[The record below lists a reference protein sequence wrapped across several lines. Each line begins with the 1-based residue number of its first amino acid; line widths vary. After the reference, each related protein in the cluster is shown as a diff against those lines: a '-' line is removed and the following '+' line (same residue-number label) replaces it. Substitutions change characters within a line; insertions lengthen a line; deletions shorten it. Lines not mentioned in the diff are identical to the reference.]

1 MKHNAALYNKHKNIV
16 QIVGSEIY
24 VQHNF
29 LTVHLC
35 SNVRTHV
42 LASQEGTF

>member
-1 MKHNAALYNKHKNIV
+1 MKHNAALCNKHKNIV
-16 QIVGSEIY
+16 QIDGSEIY

-29 LTVHLC
+29 LTVQLC

-42 LASQEGTF
+42 LGSQEWT